1 MQVDEVAVI
10 RLSPIVYNKEL
21 MKRVT
26 GSDDPPVPAS
36 PKQSMSK
43 SIDTELRKEGGERAS
58 LCKGAACTR
67 RALCSWWGRGAPQ
80 PQVMELI
87 ARNNSLL
94 FTSVIS

>member
-43 SIDTELRKEGGERAS
+43 STDTELLRKEGGEQLES
-58 LCKGAACTR
+58 VPLC
-67 RALCSWWGRGAPQ
+67 
-80 PQVMELI
+80 
-87 ARNNSLL
+87 LL
-94 FTSVIS
+94 VGEVLPSHR